1 MSDTTDNKLNS
12 NSPPYRAMMEE
23 VEGIIASIS
32 SQEVDLDQMV
42 QQVEK
47 GYKLIAAMRQRLD
60 TTKMKVDELR
70 EGFEQR
76 NG

>member
-1 MSDTTDNKLNS
+1 MSDTIDNKPDS

-47 GYKLIAAMRQRLD
+47 GYKLIAAMRQRLA